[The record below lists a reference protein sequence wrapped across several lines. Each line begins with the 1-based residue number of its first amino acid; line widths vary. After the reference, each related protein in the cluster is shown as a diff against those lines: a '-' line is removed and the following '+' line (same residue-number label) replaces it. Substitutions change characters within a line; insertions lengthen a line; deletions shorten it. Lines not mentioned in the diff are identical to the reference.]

1 MSKIE
6 QLIQQLCPEG
16 VEYKKLHELTTWDK
30 RFNGVDKSMQPKTI
44 SYPYLLAKDLK
55 SLEVENGDVRLLET
69 GISKD
74 LKWTT
79 EEVAGDYVCEG
90 EIVAIPWGG
99 TPNVKYYKGKFV
111 TADNRIATANDKSIL
126 SNKYLYYW
134 MANNIDT
141 IAKLYRG
148 AGIQHPSMAG
158 VLNLSIPLPPLPVQQ
173 EIVRILDTFTE
184 LEAELETELE
194 AELEARKKQYEY
206 YRDTLLSFEHD
217 DPEVEWKRLGEVC
230 EMRNGYTPSKSKP
243 EYWED
248 GNIPWFR
255 MEDIRT
261 NGRILSDSILH
272 ITTEG
277 VKGKGLFPANS
288 IILATTATIG
298 EHALIIVDSLA
309 NQRFTNL
316 SIRKSLESEID
327 IKFFFYYMFIVDEW
341 CKNNTNPG
349 TFASVDTKK
358 LANVLIPLPPLSVQ
372 QEIVRILDKFEALT
386 SDLQSGLPAEIE
398 ARRKQYEYYR
408 DRLLT
413 FKVKN

>member
-16 VEYKKLHELTTWDK
+16 VEYKRLGEVLAYE
-30 RFNGVDKSMQPKTI
+30 QP
-44 SYPYLLAKDLK
+44 
-55 SLEVENGDVRLLET
+55 
-69 GISKD
+69 SK
-74 LKWTT
+74 
-79 EEVAGDYVCEG
+79 Y
-90 EIVAIPWGG
+90 IVASTDYEEDGIPVLTAGQTFILGYTSEQKGIYSASEKNPVIIFDDFTTSFHWV
-99 TPNVKYYKGKFV
+99 TFDFKVKSSAMKMLKPIGNDVSFRYIYYAMKCIRYE
-111 TADNRIATANDKSIL
+111 TSEHARQ
-126 SNKYLYYW
+126 W
-134 MANNIDT
+134 
-141 IAKLYRG
+141 IAKYSQ
-148 AGIQHPSMAG
+148 IE
-158 VLNLSIPLPPLPVQQ
+158 IPLPPLPVQQ
-173 EIVRILDTFTE
+173 EIVRILDAFTQ
-184 LEAELETELE
+184 LEAELE
-194 AELEARKKQYEY
+194 AELEARKKQYAY

-217 DPEVEWKRLGEVC
+217 DPKFSIKRGQSNLLGLSSGRKLDEVKVEWKRLGEVC

-261 NGRILSDSILH
+261 NGRILSDSIQH
-272 ITTEG
+272 ITAEG
-277 VKGKGLFPANS
+277 VKGAGLFSANS

-309 NQRFTNL
+309 NQQFTNL
-316 SIRKSLESEID
+316 SIRKSLESEIV

-358 LANVLIPLPPLSVQ
+358 LANVLIPLPPLPVQ

-408 DRLLT
+408 DQLLT
-413 FKVKN
+413 FKIKN

>member
-16 VEYKKLHELTTWDK
+16 VEY
-30 RFNGVDKSMQPKTI
+30 
-44 SYPYLLAKDLK
+44 
-55 SLEVENGDVRLLET
+55 
-69 GISKD
+69 
-74 LKWTT
+74 
-79 EEVAGDYVCEG
+79 
-90 EIVAIPWGG
+90 
-99 TPNVKYYKGKFV
+99 
-111 TADNRIATANDKSIL
+111 
-126 SNKYLYYW
+126 
-134 MANNIDT
+134 
-141 IAKLYRG
+141 
-148 AGIQHPSMAG
+148 
-158 VLNLSIPLPPLPVQQ
+158 
-173 EIVRILDTFTE
+173 
-184 LEAELETELE
+184 
-194 AELEARKKQYEY
+194 
-206 YRDTLLSFEHD
+206 
-217 DPEVEWKRLGEVC
+217 KRLGEVC

-261 NGRILSDSILH
+261 NGRILSDSIQH

-358 LANVLIPLPPLSVQ
+358 LANVLIPLPPLPVQQEIVRILDAFTQLEAELEAELEARKKQYAYYRDTLLSFEHDDPKVEWKRLGEVVRGISSGKNKTRNNEGQYPVYGSTGIIAKTDEYVYDKKQILIARVGAYAGYVHIADGKYDVSDNAIIVDLKDDVSFKYIYHLLTNLGLNKYAKGGGQPLVTASQMKQISIPLPPLSVQ
-372 QEIVRILDKFEALT
+372 QEIVRILDKFSALT

-398 ARRKQYEYYR
+398 ARKKQYEYYR

-413 FKVKN
+413 FKRKEA

>member
-16 VEYKKLHELTTWDK
+16 VEYKRLHELTTWDK

-44 SYPYLLAKDLK
+44 SYPYLLAKDLI
-55 SLEVENGDVRLLET
+55 SLEVANGDVRLLET

-79 EEVAGDYVCEG
+79 EEKAGDYVCEG

-158 VLNLSIPLPPLPVQQ
+158 VLNLEIPLPPLPVQQ
-173 EIVRILDTFTE
+173 EIVRILDAFTQ
-184 LEAELETELE
+184 LEAELE
-194 AELEARKKQYEY
+194 AELEARKKQYAY

-217 DPEVEWKRLGEVC
+217 DPKVEWKRLVDVANVQYGYPFDSSLFTEDDSYIPIIRIRDIITAKASTYYKGAYDESYIVKKGDILVGMDGNFNLEKWNDRDSLLNQRVC
-230 EMRNGYTPSKSKP
+230 KIYSNSSNKVLDGFLYHLLKP
-243 EYWED
+243 EFKHIE
-248 GNIPWFR
+248 GEIQGGTV
-255 MEDIRT
+255 IHLSAA
-261 NGRILSDSILH
+261 RI
-272 ITTEG
+272 
-277 VKGKGLFPANS
+277 
-288 IILATTATIG
+288 
-298 EHALIIVDSLA
+298 
-309 NQRFTNL
+309 
-316 SIRKSLESEID
+316 
-327 IKFFFYYMFIVDEW
+327 
-341 CKNNTNPG
+341 
-349 TFASVDTKK
+349 KK
-358 LANVLIPLPPLSVQ
+358 ILIPLPPLPVQ
-372 QEIVRILDKFEALT
+372 QEIVRKLDKFSAIT
-386 SDLQSGLPAEIE
+386 SDLQSGLPAEME

-408 DRLLT
+408 DQLLS

>member
-111 TADNRIATANDKSIL
+111 TADNRIATSNNTSIL

-173 EIVRILDTFTE
+173 EIVRILD
-184 LEAELETELE
+184 
-194 AELEARKKQYEY
+194 
-206 YRDTLLSFEHD
+206 
-217 DPEVEWKRLGEVC
+217 
-230 EMRNGYTPSKSKP
+230 
-243 EYWED
+243 
-248 GNIPWFR
+248 
-255 MEDIRT
+255 
-261 NGRILSDSILH
+261 
-272 ITTEG
+272 
-277 VKGKGLFPANS
+277 
-288 IILATTATIG
+288 
-298 EHALIIVDSLA
+298 
-309 NQRFTNL
+309 
-316 SIRKSLESEID
+316 
-327 IKFFFYYMFIVDEW
+327 
-341 CKNNTNPG
+341 
-349 TFASVDTKK
+349 
-358 LANVLIPLPPLSVQ
+358 
-372 QEIVRILDKFEALT
+372 KFEALT
-386 SDLQSGLPAEIE
+386 TDLQSGLPAEIE

>member
-16 VEYKKLHELTTWDK
+16 VEYKRLGEVLSYEQPSKYI
-30 RFNGVDKSMQPKTI
+30 VKSTD
-44 SYPYLLAKDLK
+44 Y
-55 SLEVENGDVRLLET
+55 EENGTPVLTAGQTFILGYTSEREGIYSASENNPVIIFDDFTTSFHWVTFDFKVKSSAMKMLKPISSDVSFR
-69 GISKD
+69 
-74 LKWTT
+74 
-79 EEVAGDYVCEG
+79 
-90 EIVAIPWGG
+90 
-99 TPNVKYYKGKFV
+99 
-111 TADNRIATANDKSIL
+111 
-126 SNKYLYYW
+126 YLYYAMKCIRYETSEHARQW
-134 MANNIDT
+134 
-141 IAKLYRG
+141 IAKYSQ
-148 AGIQHPSMAG
+148 I
-158 VLNLSIPLPPLPVQQ
+158 SIPLPPLPVQQ
-173 EIVRILDTFTE
+173 EIVRILDAFTQ
-184 LEAELETELE
+184 LEAQLEAELE
-194 AELEARKKQYEY
+194 AELEARKKQYAY

-217 DPEVEWKRLGEVC
+217 DPKVEWKRLGEVC

-261 NGRILSDSILH
+261 NGRILSDSIQH
-272 ITTEG
+272 ITAEG
-277 VKGKGLFPANS
+277 VKGKGLFSANS

-316 SIRKSLESEID
+316 SIRKSLESKID

-341 CKNNTNPG
+341 CKSNTNPG

-358 LANVLIPLPPLSVQ
+358 LAKVLIPIPPLTVQ
-372 QEIVRILDKFEALT
+372 QEIVRKLDKFEALT

-398 ARRKQYEYYR
+398 ARKKQYEYYR
-408 DRLLT
+408 DKLLT